1 MHKKGEY
8 NDAINKYLQKMDD
21 HRRRLLIL
29 REESIENYKAFK
41 KSYTN
46 ENNGLTIIDTSSEE
60 NVRDPKMTHT
70 GARNDPYRDICVS

>member
-60 NVRDPKMTHT
+60 NVRDPEMTHT
-70 GARNDPYRDICVS
+70 GAINDPYRDICVS